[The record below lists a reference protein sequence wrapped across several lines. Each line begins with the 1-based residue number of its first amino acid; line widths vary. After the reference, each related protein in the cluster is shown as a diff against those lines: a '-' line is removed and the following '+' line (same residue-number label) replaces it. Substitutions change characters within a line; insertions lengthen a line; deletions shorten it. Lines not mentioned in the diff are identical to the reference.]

1 VASRRSTSTRPGR
14 AHRPERDGTVAAGI
28 PYDLARQRWQA
39 GASPAKRAGEGSV
52 ADLLKGYHPDHG
64 PRARVSLA
72 VGVNRGD
79 PCQPDFAT
87 HLQANAL
94 IDDVHIAGAQLV
106 TTDVLVI
113 GGGGGGCAAALT
125 AAKDGARVILATKLR
140 LGDSNTV
147 MAEGGIQAAV
157 GADDSPQRHFED
169 TLRAGHFCGEP
180 ELVAQMA
187 MDGPGVIRWLIEL
200 GMMFDLEDDD
210 RPLGG
215 KLLRKK
221 PGGATAARILSYRD
235 YTGLEMMRVLREAVE
250 LEPGITLWNRC
261 PVVELLSDD
270 HGRCAGAVVYHLEW
284 HCFVLVRARSVVL
297 ATGGAGRL
305 HLNEFPT
312 SNHYGATGDGLV
324 LAYRIGAR
332 LRELDSFQYHPTG
345 IAYPRHLAGGLVSE
359 AARSAGATLINGEG
373 ERFVDELQPRD
384 VVAAAILRECA
395 EGRGIERGGQV
406 GVFLDTPSLERANP
420 GILAKRLVTLRHL
433 AKKCG
438 HDPAEEP
445 FLVYPTLHYQNGGVA
460 IDRHGA
466 TGTPGLYAVGE
477 LAGGIHGRNRL
488 MGNALLDIVSMGR
501 RAGAAAA
508 AQPPDGG
515 TLWGRAGI
523 GHVHAW
529 QRELT
534 LAGLPLDVKAPQ
546 LFPTYAHFDLGADA
560 GLGAGM
566 PAHGVG
572 GIR

>member
-1 VASRRSTSTRPGR
+1 MAS
-14 AHRPERDGTVAAGI
+14 GI
-28 PYDLARQRWQA
+28 PYDAARQRWQV
-39 GASPAKRAGEGSV
+39 GATSPKRADELSV
-52 ADLLKGYHPDHG
+52 PDLLKGYHPDHG

-79 PCQPDFAT
+79 PCQPDFAG

-187 MDGPGVIRWLIEL
+187 MDGPAVIRWLIEL

-270 HGRCAGAVVYHLEW
+270 HGRCAGAVVYNLEW
-284 HCFVLVRARSVVL
+284 RCFVLVRARSVIM

-305 HLNEFPT
+305 HLNQFPT

-345 IAYPRHLAGGLVSE
+345 IAYPRHLAGGLISE

-406 GVFLDTPSLERANP
+406 GVFLDTPSLEKANP

-438 HDPAEEP
+438 HDAAEEP

-508 AQPPDGG
+508 AQPADGG

-534 LAGLPLDVKAPQ
+534 LAGLPLDVRAPQ